1 MEPALSFS
9 SYLYL
14 FFSSSVDV
22 VSSKARL
29 WLDEKSQIC
38 VDDEGDTGFLT
49 SEEKKYYHPQHDH
62 EIPVSNVVLSFA

>member
-1 MEPALSFS
+1 MGPALSFS

-14 FFSSSVDV
+14 FFSSFVDV

-38 VDDEGDTGFLT
+38 VDGDTGFLT